1 MRRPKLGSIY
11 RRQKRQPDGSIITL
25 APWWIKYYRN
35 GQAFRESSHS
45 EDYAE
50 AERLLK
56 RRQGEIVT
64 GNFAGLGPERI
75 RMADLFSD
83 VIEDYK
89 VRSRKTV
96 YNATIQLNKH
106 LLPAFG
112 NVRAAEFT
120 TSHVTRYI
128 ACRKREEAANATIN
142 RELAFLKRAFR
153 LGAKSDP
160 PKVIRVPHVQLLPE
174 HNVREGLLNLDG
186 YKRLREALPDYLR
199 LLFIVGYHTGVRSG
213 ELRKIRVS
221 NVDRAGKEIH
231 ISGRTTKAKEA
242 HTLPIYGDMGP
253 WIEMAI
259 AERDTKF
266 PQCPWLFNKDG
277 KQIGNFRKAW
287 TSACK
292 RAGVPQL
299 LFHDLRRS
307 AVVNMDRAGVPRR
320 VIMQITG
327 HKTEVMFTR
336 YRIVAAADLQQAA
349 RRMENYLGRAE
360 AESIAS
366 AEDGA
371 ERAPRQEKPD
381 ARLMN

>member
-11 RRQKRQPDGSIITL
+11 QRKKKQPDGSVITL

-35 GQAFRESSHS
+35 GQPFRESSHS

-75 RMADLFSD
+75 RMADLFNE
-83 VIEDYK
+83 VVEDYK
-89 VRSRKTV
+89 IQGRATV

-106 LLPAFG
+106 LMPAFG
-112 NVRAAEFT
+112 KVRAAEFT

-128 ACRKREEAANATIN
+128 AHRKREEAANATIN

-153 LGAKSDP
+153 LGTKSDP
-160 PKVIRVPHVQLLPE
+160 PRVMRVPHVQLLPE
-174 HNVREGLLNLDG
+174 HNVREGLLDLDG

-199 LLFIVGYHTGVRSG
+199 LLFVVGYHTGVRSG
-213 ELRKIRVS
+213 ELRKIRIS
-221 NVDRAGKEIH
+221 NVDLTSKEIN
-231 ISGRTTKAKEA
+231 ISGRTTKPKEG

-266 PQCPWLFNKDG
+266 PQCPWLFFNKDG

-292 RAGVPQL
+292 RAGVPGL

-336 YRIVAAADLQQAA
+336 YRIVAAADLKHAA
-349 RRMENYLGRAE
+349 RRLEDYLRQAKTASEPRVRDAE
-360 AESIAS
+360 EQP
-366 AEDGA
+366 
-371 ERAPRQEKPD
+371 PRQKP
-381 ARLMN
+381 ATSMN

>member
-11 RRQKRQPDGSIITL
+11 QRQKKQPDGSVITL

-35 GQAFRESSHS
+35 GQPFRESSHS
-45 EDYAE
+45 ADYAE

-75 RMADLFSD
+75 RMADLFND

-89 VRSRKTV
+89 LQGRATV
-96 YNATIQLNKH
+96 YSATVQLNKH
-106 LLPAFG
+106 LMPALG
-112 NVRAAEFT
+112 RIRAAEFT
-120 TSHVTRYI
+120 TSNVTRYI
-128 ACRKREEAANATIN
+128 AQRKREEAASATIN
-142 RELAFLKRAFR
+142 RELAFLKRAFH
-153 LGAKSDP
+153 LGAESDP
-160 PKVIRVPHVQLLPE
+160 PKVVHVPHIQLLPE
-174 HNVREGLLNLDG
+174 HNVREGLLDLDG
-186 YKRLREALPDYLR
+186 YRTLREALPDYLR
-199 LLFIVGYHTGVRSG
+199 LLFVVAYHTGVRSG
-213 ELRKIRVS
+213 ELKKIRIS
-221 NVDRAGKEIH
+221 NVDLAGKEIH
-231 ISGRTTKAKEA
+231 VSGRTTKAKEG

-259 AERDTKF
+259 AERDAKF
-266 PQCPWLFNKDG
+266 PQCPWLFFNEEG

-287 TSACK
+287 TSTSK
-292 RAGVPQL
+292 RADVPGL

-336 YRIVAAADLQQAA
+336 YRIVAAADLKQAA
-349 RRMENYLGRAE
+349 RRMENYLGQARTAGGTADGE
-360 AESIAS
+360 EQGSHQKSDAS
-366 AEDGA
+366 
-371 ERAPRQEKPD
+371 RP
-381 ARLMN
+381 N